1 MSTSST
7 PSTSTSEAAAL
18 APIRSGQ
25 ATHPPKVETFNLRE
39 MVNIDP
45 KGFHRKVDEFRLLS
59 PSRLYMRRGMDHPKF
74 GYLES
79 FLLADEG
86 LRINIYHFR
95 PGIKVDHQ
103 RYVDIV
109 SVDRTDPQCWR
120 MTDLYL
126 DILQVPTDSE
136 AMAPLAENAETEIH
150 VEDVDELVAAHTQG
164 LISDELTEFAIETT
178 LTTRAAISAHGDSV
192 DAWMTSL
199 HLDATW
205 ADEVELAPPPEP

>member
-1 MSTSST
+1 MPTS
-7 PSTSTSEAAAL
+7 PATSTSASATPAL

-25 ATHPPKVETFNLRE
+25 DTHPPKVETFDLRE

-45 KGFHRKVDEFRLLS
+45 KGFHRKVDEFRLLA
-59 PSRLYMRRGMDHPKF
+59 PNHLYMRRGMDHPKF
-74 GYLES
+74 GYLET

-86 LRINIYHFR
+86 LRISIYHFR
-95 PGIKVDHQ
+95 PGMRVEHQ

-109 SVDRTDPQCWR
+109 SVDRTDPQCWQ

-126 DILQVPTDSE
+126 DILQAPTDSE
-136 AMAPLAENAETEIH
+136 AVAPLPGDTTTQIR

-178 LTTRAAISAHGDSV
+178 LTARAAIAAHGD
-192 DAWMTSL
+192 DIDTWMQTL
-199 HLDATW
+199 KLNATW
-205 ADEVELAPPPEP
+205 ASDVKLSPSA

>member
-1 MSTSST
+1 MSISPAPSPSSSATPAPTSIHS
-7 PSTSTSEAAAL
+7 S
-18 APIRSGQ
+18 Q
-25 ATHPPKVETFNLRE
+25 DTHPPKAETFNLRE

-45 KGFHRKVDEFRLLS
+45 KGFRRKVDEFQLLT
-59 PSRLYMRRGMDHPKF
+59 PNRLYMRRGMDHPKF

-86 LRINIYHFR
+86 LRISIYHFR
-95 PGIKVDHQ
+95 PGVKVEHQ

-109 SVDRTDPQCWR
+109 SIDHTDPQCWR

-126 DILQVPTDSE
+126 DILQAPSDAE
-136 AMAPLAENAETEIH
+136 AVAPLPADAATQIR

-178 LTTRAAISAHGDSV
+178 LTARAAIAAHGDSI
-192 DAWMTSL
+192 DAWMQSL
-199 HLDATW
+199 NLNTTW
-205 ADEVELAPPPEP
+205 ADAVELSPAV